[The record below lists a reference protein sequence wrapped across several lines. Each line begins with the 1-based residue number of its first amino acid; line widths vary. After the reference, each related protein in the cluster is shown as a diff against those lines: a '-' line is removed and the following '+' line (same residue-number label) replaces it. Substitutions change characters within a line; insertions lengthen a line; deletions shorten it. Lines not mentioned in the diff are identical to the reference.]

1 MTFKSIIKYLGKK
14 NESIILSYS
23 ALRRLIGICGI
34 LLPLINILGG
44 WSITNIPVQETISA
58 YYYTNMR
65 DFFTGLMFVVSIFLI
80 TYKGYNVI
88 DFVITTITG
97 VMGLGVA
104 IFPCYNELF
113 KTQTVGIFQLITN
126 TSDKIH
132 LTCAAL
138 FFILLAINSIFLFT
152 RTNKEITTSR
162 KKIRNSVYR
171 GCGIIIL
178 ICVTS
183 NALFTFILSNDQLFK
198 SKIILILESVALTAF
213 GISWLIKGKTLL
225 TDKKYEN

>member
-1 MTFKSIIKYLGKK
+1 
-14 NESIILSYS
+14 
-23 ALRRLIGICGI
+23 
-34 LLPLINILGG
+34 
-44 WSITNIPVQETISA
+44 
-58 YYYTNMR
+58 MR

-132 LTCAAL
+132 LTSLLYSL
-138 FFILLAINSIFLFT
+138 FIGNQFYFP
-152 RTNKEITTSR
+152 
-162 KKIRNSVYR
+162 VYP
-171 GCGIIIL
+171 
-178 ICVTS
+178 
-183 NALFTFILSNDQLFK
+183 N
-198 SKIILILESVALTAF
+198 
-213 GISWLIKGKTLL
+213 
-225 TDKKYEN
+225 